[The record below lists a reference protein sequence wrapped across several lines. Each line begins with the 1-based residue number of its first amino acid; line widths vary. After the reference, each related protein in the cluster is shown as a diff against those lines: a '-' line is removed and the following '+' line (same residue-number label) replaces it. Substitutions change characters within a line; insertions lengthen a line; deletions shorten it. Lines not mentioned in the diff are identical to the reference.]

1 MNFRH
6 IGMIDLPDW
15 KFDEADWNNE
25 LGNKRKEELT
35 IFRHID
41 SICLQWQYA
50 KGRPHKKAEK
60 TKFYDKYYDR
70 EFFEELEH
78 RLLNYYG
85 HGYFISLLFARL
97 KPEGKIE
104 PHVDGGLSVVHN
116 RDIHIPIHTN
126 SDCIFKVGESI
137 RHLERGEI
145 VEIDNTVTHSVVNGS
160 EPRIHLMV
168 EWCNTE
174 PYDNYTYEYVDS
186 VFGDNKQYKIW
197 KSLY

>member
-1 MNFRH
+1 M
-6 IGMIDLPDW
+6 
-15 KFDEADWNNE
+15 
-25 LGNKRKEELT
+25 
-35 IFRHID
+35 
-41 SICLQWQYA
+41 
-50 KGRPHKKAEK
+50 
-60 TKFYDKYYDR
+60 
-70 EFFEELEH
+70 
-78 RLLNYYG
+78 
-85 HGYFISLLFARL
+85 
-97 KPEGKIE
+97 
-104 PHVDGGLSVVHN
+104 HN

-160 EPRIHLMV
+160 KPRIHLMV

>member
-60 TKFYDKYYDR
+60 TKF
-70 EFFEELEH
+70 
-78 RLLNYYG
+78 
-85 HGYFISLLFARL
+85 
-97 KPEGKIE
+97 
-104 PHVDGGLSVVHN
+104 
-116 RDIHIPIHTN
+116 
-126 SDCIFKVGESI
+126 
-137 RHLERGEI
+137 
-145 VEIDNTVTHSVVNGS
+145 
-160 EPRIHLMV
+160 
-168 EWCNTE
+168 CNTTTE
-174 PYDNYTYEYVDS
+174 S
-186 VFGDNKQYKIW
+186 
-197 KSLY
+197 SLKN